1 MDDREDLR
9 YPLGLYT
16 PPDPVIEPQVRA
28 WIDDIAELPAAFHA
42 AVTPLTDAQLD
53 TPYRPGG
60 WTVRQIVHHVPD
72 SHVEY

>member
-28 WIDDIAELPAAFHA
+28 WIDDIAELPAAFHGR
-42 AVTPLTDAQLD
+42 VDQG
-53 TPYRPGG
+53 RC
-60 WTVRQIVHHVPD
+60 
-72 SHVEY
+72 